1 MSRSRIDRSTVL
13 GLLVAVAGV
22 MAALLLDGGSIK
34 QILQPTAAL
43 IVFAGTLGA
52 VMIQF
57 PTDTL
62 IETVKQLPQV
72 LLDRR
77 TLCAET
83 IEVLVGYC
91 VEVRRSGMLQ
101 LDSQLA
107 QIEDHFLR
115 KALTLAVDGAKVKE
129 VRDYMEV
136 DLDLYDEREY
146 AVVKVLDS
154 AGGFAPTL
162 GIMGAVLGLIQVMQ
176 RIDNVAEIGRG
187 IAVAFVSTLYGL
199 ALANLVLIPL
209 AGKLRVRMRQRQLV
223 REMTL
228 EGVIYIMEGIGPR
241 GLKEKL
247 ECYLTEK
254 ELPIH
259 TPSEKEM
266 VAQ

>member
-13 GLLVAVAGV
+13 GVLVAVTGV
-22 MAALLLDGGSIK
+22 LAALLLDGGSLK

-43 IVFAGTLGA
+43 IVFGGTLGA

-57 PTDTL
+57 PTETL

-72 LLDRR
+72 FLDRHS
-77 TLCAET
+77 LCAET
-83 IEVLVGYC
+83 VEVLIGYC
-91 VEVRRSGMLQ
+91 ADVRRKGILH
-101 LDSQLA
+101 LDSQLE
-107 QIEDHFLR
+107 QIEDSFLR
-115 KALTLAVDGAKVKE
+115 KALTLAVDGAKIVE
-129 VRDYMEV
+129 LRENMEI
-136 DLDLYDEREY
+136 DLDLHDEREY

-176 RIDNVAEIGRG
+176 RMDNVAEIGRG

-199 ALANLVLIPL
+199 ALANLILIPL

-228 EGVIYIMEGIGPR
+228 EGVIYIMEGFGPR
-241 GLKEKL
+241 GLREKL
-247 ECYLTEK
+247 QFYLTEAEIK
-254 ELPIH
+254 ANS
-259 TPSEKEM
+259 PSEKAM
-266 VAQ
+266 VGQ

>member
-1 MSRSRIDRSTVL
+1 ML
-13 GLLVAVAGV
+13 GSLVAVAGV
-22 MAALLLDGGSIK
+22 LAALLLDGGSIK

-43 IVFAGTLGA
+43 IVFAGTFGA

-57 PTDTL
+57 PAETL
-62 IETVKQLPQV
+62 LETVRQLPHV

-83 IEVLVGYC
+83 IELLIGYC
-91 VEVRRSGMLQ
+91 VDVRRSGMLQ

-107 QIEDHFLR
+107 QIQDPFLR
-115 KALTLAVDGAKVKE
+115 KALTLAVDGAKVTD
-129 VRDYMEV
+129 VRENMEV

-199 ALANLVLIPL
+199 ALSNLVFIPL
-209 AGKLRVRMRQRQLV
+209 AGKLRVRLRQRQLV

-241 GLKEKL
+241 GLREKL
-247 ECYLTEK
+247 EFYLAENQLRANAPSK
-254 ELPIH
+254 E
-259 TPSEKEM
+259 EM
-266 VAQ
+266 VTQ